1 MLDLLKDGEVSKVYS
16 NNMGFA
22 IAIKVDERFISNN
35 LEKCKEKLTYLN
47 AEQFYLN
54 WLKELRDNADI
65 EIYINNL

>member
-1 MLDLLKDGEVSKVYS
+1 MEPG
-16 NNMGFA
+16 
-22 IAIKVDERFISNN
+22 ISNSPRYV
-35 LEKCKEKLTYLN
+35 EKCKEKLTYLK

>member
-1 MLDLLKDGEVSKVYS
+1 MLNLLKDSEVSKVYS
-16 NNMGFA
+16 HNVGFA
-22 IAIKVDERFISNN
+22 IAIKVDERYISNN

-47 AEQFYLN
+47 AEKFYLN